1 MYVSLNGIMYYIL
14 DAAVVVGRSELYLYY
29 DLLSICIIVICNLR
43 NVFIIMKKKSYV
55 LLEKCLEIRFYN

>member
-1 MYVSLNGIMYYIL
+1 MEVSLNCIVYYIL

-43 NVFIIMKKKSYV
+43 NVFIIRSKV
-55 LLEKCLEIRFYN
+55 L